1 LVLAELAAH
10 LAEVHQVVIQFLEWF
25 WQVAG
30 QVVQELPL
38 QLLELWVEQ
47 VVVLELQQALQAELV
62 TQAHLLL
69 LQTHLV
75 MVAVVEPL
83 LLQQVTLALLAY
95 LAVAVVVLLVVLALK
110 LAVRV
115 VEV

>member
-1 LVLAELAAH
+1 
-10 LAEVHQVVIQFLEWF
+10 LEWF

-47 VVVLELQQALQAELV
+47 VAVLEQQPLLQVGLV
-62 TQAHLLL
+62 IQVHLRLLL
-69 LQTHLV
+69 EYLLDTV
-75 MVAVVEPL
+75 VAVEPL
-83 LLQQVTLALLAY
+83 LLQQVTLVVLAY
-95 LAVAVVVLLVVLALK
+95 LVAAVVALTVPLVRKQVVL
-110 LAVRV
+110 V